1 MNRETYMKCLEERL
15 RKLPKEDFEMAMDYF
30 REYFDEAG
38 PENEEQAIK
47 DLGEPQQAAEQVIM
61 DLAIKN
67 SENMD
72 HQSVKKGFSSVWVGI
87 LAVFAAPIALP
98 LAFAVVMV
106 IGALAI
112 SVVTV
117 LASLVIAEA
126 GVLLAGV
133 VAIILSFITM
143 IQAPIDSIATI
154 GAGLICVG
162 LALLI
167 IPASVKLTKLCLRGI
182 TKLFANIVS
191 RFSKGGRK
199 HEKEI

>member
-15 RKLPKEDFEMAMDYF
+15 KRLPREDFDMAMEYF

-47 DLGEPQQAAEQVIM
+47 DLGDPQQAAEQVIM

-67 SENMD
+67 SEEGSR
-72 HQSVKKGFSSVWVGI
+72 QSVKKNFSSVWVGV

-106 IGALAI
+106 IGALAFSI
-112 SVVTV
+112 LVV
-117 LASLVIAEA
+117 LASLVLSEA
-126 GVLLAGV
+126 LLLVAGAA
-133 VAIILSFITM
+133 AILLSFITM
-143 IQAPIDSIATI
+143 FQAPASAVATI
-154 GAGLICVG
+154 GAGLICIGFSIIV
-162 LALLI
+162 
-167 IPASVKLTKLCLRGI
+167 IPATIKLTKLFLTGI

-191 RFSKGGRK
+191 RFSKGGTK
-199 HEKEI
+199 K

>member
-15 RKLPKEDFEMAMDYF
+15 RRLPKEDFEMAMEYF

-38 PENEEQAIK
+38 PENEEQAIR
-47 DLGEPQQAAEQVIM
+47 DLGDPHQAAEQVIM

-67 SENMD
+67 SESTE
-72 HQSVKKGFSSVWVGI
+72 HQSVKKNFSSVWVGI

-112 SVVTV
+112 SILAV
-117 LASLVIAEA
+117 LFSLVVSEA

-133 VAIILSFITM
+133 VSIILSFITM
-143 IQAPIDSIATI
+143 FQAPFDSIATI
-154 GAGLICVG
+154 GAGLICIG

-167 IPASVKLTKLCLRGI
+167 IPATVKLTKLCLRGF
-182 TKLFANIVS
+182 TRLFANIVS
-191 RFSKGGRK
+191 RFSKGGR
-199 HEKEI
+199 HDEKEI